1 MSSYNKVQILGN
13 VGQDPE
19 SRVLSNG
26 EAVVNLSVATSDK
39 WKDKIS
45 GESKEKT
52 EWHRVVFFRKQ
63 AEVIAK
69 YVKKGSKV
77 FLDGKLQTRKWEDK
91 EGVTKYTT
99 EIIGQ
104 SITFLDRKEENSSS
118 KVMDKSY
125 EVKADDSFKTDD
137 IPF

>member
-13 VGQDPE
+13 VGQEPE
-19 SRVLSNG
+19 SRFLSNG
-26 EAVVNLSVATSDK
+26 EAVVNLSIATSEKWTDK
-39 WKDKIS
+39 N
-45 GESKEKT
+45 GEKKEKT

-63 AEVIAK
+63 AELISK
-69 YVKKGSKV
+69 YVTKGSKV

-91 EGVTKYTT
+91 SGVTKYTT

-104 SITFLDRKEENSSS
+104 SISFLDKKEEAQNSAIEVA
-118 KVMDKSY
+118 KNY
-125 EVKADDSFKTDD
+125 EVKADTSFATDD